1 MNGTGHEPTPKTASL
16 PELIF
21 IFFIFTAV
29 ISSVVGIC
37 IAIWQVY
44 SWMKVGVWTPI
55 PTSIILMKL
64 GVNLD
69 SVYYPQSWL
78 GLAKVV
84 QWVLKKPASLC
95 IPITSYILFVI
106 NLYVSDYIDN
116 KR

>member
-1 MNGTGHEPTPKTASL
+1 MNDTGPKPKQKAISL
-16 PELIF
+16 PEFTF
-21 IFFIFTAV
+21 ILFKFTAI

-44 SWMKVGVWTPI
+44 SWMKVGIWTPI
-55 PTSIILMKL
+55 PTSIILVKL

-84 QWVLKKPASLC
+84 QNILKTPASLC
-95 IPITSYILFVI
+95 IPITSYILFMI
-106 NLYVSDYIDN
+106 NHYVYYDD
-116 KR
+116 RE